1 MSNPLSNML
10 GYFQSLLASFKKSDI
25 YTEVASNLE
34 TTLGTIKQMYAVNP
48 MPSFMSRTDDKCKAL
63 WRRQIHTYSDSP
75 FATIVKT
82 LHTVESNN
90 SAILE
95 MINTEFADTNPKAV
109 MDYYKL
115 NIIKY
120 LEGIDFFNAY
130 SDKWLTAVM
139 YETVMS
145 KEHLDID
152 DPTMRECLEFVNNN
166 DNMASFITIV
176 NVLGMPL
183 ANFMA
188 SIQNL
193 KGHIVTPEEWSTVVH
208 SVTGN
213 KLDPHKLGFLPVKA
227 NLFYH
232 VMLANNVRRV
242 KKHERSKETLAR
254 LQLMVSALQERLTAT
269 EDPNRKANIEK
280 QINYH
285 SNRINAISARIE
297 SLEDEWRHA

>member
-34 TTLGTIKQMYAVNP
+34 TTLGSIKQMYAISP
-48 MPSFMSRTDDKCKAL
+48 MPSFISKTDDKCKVL
-63 WRRQIHTYSDSP
+63 WKKQIHTYSDSP

-82 LHTVESNN
+82 LHMIESNN

-95 MINTEFADTNPKAV
+95 MINTEFADTNAKAV

-120 LEGIDFFNAY
+120 LEGIDFFNTY
-130 SDKWLTAVM
+130 SDRWLTAVVF
-139 YETVMS
+139 ETVQN
-145 KEHLDID
+145 KESLDIN
-152 DPTMRECLEFVNNN
+152 DPTIRESLEFVNDNG
-166 DNMASFITIV
+166 NMASFITIV
-176 NVLGMPL
+176 NVLAMPL
-183 ANFMA
+183 SGFMA
-188 SIQNL
+188 SIKNL
-193 KGHIVTPEEWSTVVH
+193 KGHVVTPEEWSTVVH

-242 KKHERSKETLAR
+242 KKHERCKETLAR

-269 EDPNRKANIEK
+269 EDPNRRDNIEK

-285 SNRINAISARIE
+285 SNRINAISAKIE